1 MKDVPIIQRV
11 EVYVLGTVHLVPP
24 NVAAMKD
31 VPMELSREEFV
42 LGTVQRKERL
52 DIQNWRLPL
61 FDTHGCQM
69 ITFSHLLPKSWLYCN
84 QEMNMNI
91 IYRIIE

>member
-69 ITFSHLLPKSWLYCN
+69 ITFSLGSHEY
-84 QEMNMNI
+84 

>member
-11 EVYVLGTVHLVPP
+11 EVYALGTVHLVPP

-52 DIQNWRLPL
+52 DIQNWRLL
-61 FDTHGCQM
+61 CLICTAV
-69 ITFSHLLPKSWLYCN
+69 K
-84 QEMNMNI
+84 
-91 IYRIIE
+91 